1 MVILKNLFKSF
12 GEVKICDDVNYTFR
26 EKGLT
31 CFFGPSGS
39 GKTTIFNL
47 IAGFDRSYK
56 GEIEVND
63 SKLNGLSI
71 EDLCKY
77 RFNNIGFIFQ
87 NYNLFKGYTAL
98 ENVLMGIH
106 LESDIT
112 EGEKLKR
119 ALDLLNSLGLEQ
131 EH

>member
-87 NYNLFKGYTAL
+87 NYNLFKGL
-98 ENVLMGIH
+98 C
-106 LESDIT
+106 
-112 EGEKLKR
+112 
-119 ALDLLNSLGLEQ
+119 
-131 EH
+131 

>member
-63 SKLNGLSI
+63 SKLNV
-71 EDLCKY
+71 
-77 RFNNIGFIFQ
+77 NIDSTI
-87 NYNLFKGYTAL
+87 
-98 ENVLMGIH
+98 
-106 LESDIT
+106 
-112 EGEKLKR
+112 
-119 ALDLLNSLGLEQ
+119 LDLYSKTIIFLRDIL
-131 EH
+131 H